1 MKNKKKNKM
10 KNKKKIEEGLRRR
23 IRKKIKDEKGRRRE
37 EGQLRTPNPNNRN
50 PTRLHSS

>member
-1 MKNKKKNKM
+1 MKIF
-10 KNKKKIEEGLRRR
+10 KI
-23 IRKKIKDEKGRRRE
+23 DGRREKRKE